1 MSIYLDKKDSFPAED
16 DLIENRLTEDDD
28 NNDYNDKEILE
39 DNQLAEDIN
48 AEDDP
53 TYIKMD
59 WSLESPQER
68 VAKVEEIIANTPSE
82 RLTPRYLEKLA
93 DYIVYAMDKEERKQR
108 KILTENR
115 LVTVN
120 KRETSYEGLV
130 SKLENGEDGLYNMMI
145 NDKNVL
151 LDPKKEITQE
161 DIETIPGLKELRES
175 IAKVE
180 AEAKMATGK
189 RKFLL
194 KKQVIEMRQDQYVIK
209 NAFKQPMY
217 SRSLTKTMAKLDLD
231 EKIYIDEKGEVR
243 STGIINFYNPAHIV
257 ALLCNYSGLK
267 MEVWGKFNSDMWAMM
282 LDFEELVDRA
292 LKYKYPMYYKLII
305 YKIDGK
311 TNADI
316 QELLEDE
323 FGIKH
328 SVEYISSLWR
338 NKIPKLIVEQATN
351 DWLEWHFTY
360 EKRGNW
366 KKCSRCGQVKLAH
379 NRFFSKNNTSKD
391 GFYSICK
398 ECRNKA
404 AKMKRK

>member
-1 MSIYLDKKDSFPAED
+1 MSIYLDEKDFFPA
-16 DLIENRLTEDDD
+16 ENRLTIEKDS
-28 NNDYNDKEILE
+28 NNDKEVLE
-39 DNQLAEDIN
+39 DNQLAEGDS
-48 AEDDP
+48 A
-53 TYIKMD
+53 YIKMD

-68 VAKVEEIIANTPSE
+68 ITKVEEIIANTPSE
-82 RLTPRYLEKLA
+82 RLTPEYLEKLA
-93 DYIVYAMDKEERKQR
+93 DYAVYAMDKEERKQR

-120 KRETSYEGLV
+120 KREASYEGLV

-209 NAFKQPMY
+209 NAFKQPMC
-217 SRSLTKTMAKLDLD
+217 SKNFTKTVAKLSLD
-231 EKIYIDEKGEVR
+231 EKIYINEKGEIC
-243 STGIINFYNPAHIV
+243 STGVINFYNPAHIV

-267 MEVWGKFNSDMWAMM
+267 MEVWGNFKSDMWAMM

-316 QELLEDE
+316 QELLEEE

-360 EKRGNW
+360 EERGNW
-366 KKCSRCGQVKLAH
+366 KKCSRCGQIKLAH

-391 GFYSICK
+391 GWYSICK
-398 ECRNKA
+398 ECRN
-404 AKMKRK
+404 AKTKEKKTR